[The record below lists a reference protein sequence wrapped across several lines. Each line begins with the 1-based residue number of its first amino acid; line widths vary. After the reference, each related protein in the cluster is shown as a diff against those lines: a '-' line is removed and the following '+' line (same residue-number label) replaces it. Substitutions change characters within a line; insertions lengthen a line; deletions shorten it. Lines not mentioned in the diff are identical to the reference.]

1 MKTTVIIVVYLIGF
15 ILSYKPL
22 NNLIEKEDDTKLL
35 LITILYPFAWVLLG
49 IISILQN
56 KNGKD

>member
-35 LITILYPFAWVLLG
+35 LITILYPFAWILLG
-49 IISILQN
+49 IISILKN